1 MVGQAGMAEGNQW
14 DAPRQGRGFAIA
26 TLFGRFQLRTSDGS
40 EVVISNRRARALLAM
55 LCLARGEAIDRDF
68 LSKLLWAAHFGRG
81 ELDDALKA
89 AQRVVDLGWPST
101 YLALTSAALGNN
113 DLAIEQYQLSKRL
126 VNSVILPPVGSGTIS
141 DEAMDAYWLIGAK
154 GICGGLEADRQS
166 YGQVLKMMYA
176 TLHDKADMAI
186 CSPAIFTGNSEM
198 VFKTFGHHLTPAN
211 ITGLLV
217 LWADIDPI
225 RRVWQHPEFIPFA
238 QRIGMAAAWDKY
250 GWPDL
255 LPPPSNRAPA

>member
-1 MVGQAGMAEGNQW
+1 MRVGSFLIYCGRTG
-14 DAPRQGRGFAIA
+14 DAVPYVKAALDQDPVDPRKYA
-26 TLFGRFQLRTSDGS
+26 
-40 EVVISNRRARALLAM
+40 
-55 LCLARGEAIDRDF
+55 
-68 LSKLLWAAHFGRG
+68 LLWAVHFGRG
-81 ELDDALKA
+81 ELDDALNA

-101 YLALTSAALGNN
+101 YLAFTSAALGRN
-113 DLAIEQYQLSKRL
+113 DLAIEQYQLTKRL
-126 VNSVILPPVGSGTIS
+126 VNTMILPPVGSGTMS

-154 GICGGLEADRQS
+154 GICSGQEADRQIYS
-166 YGQVLKMMYA
+166 QVLEMMYA

-186 CSPAIFTGNSEM
+186 SGPAIFTGNAEM

-211 ITGLLV
+211 ILSLLV

-255 LPPPSNRAPA
+255 LPPPSNL